1 MSLVLEQSYSLHRV
15 FNRRDKL
22 FRHVAAKFVGKQLVD
37 DTINEL
43 VSEVCVVMPSSI
55 PRPVIFQSLFDLVG
69 ETPTS
74 QVLFDTFWRL
84 AGNIPAL
91 MRAEPVHPWNV
102 QHATEVVP
110 AQVVEVN
117 TVRQRGKLQLSV
129 LFQFLA
135 VSPSSLQAHQYWSS
149 RKCAYLARR
158 KDDAGNGFMFS
169 RNPGSRSRRE
179 AKYPYSDPRQLVGMR
194 CLVTVTPELSE
205 DGPNFQEIKFT
216 SSLGSHNRELLKR
229 RVRVDEGY
237 TCPEGF
243 NRTHDC
249 HMCHI
254 GSDKCSAACHP
265 RTYGVDFCSSCG
277 QQSYFDRNDLT
288 GYRVNCAA
296 ELKKKKS

>member
-22 FRHVAAKFVGKQLVD
+22 FRRVAPKFVGKRLVD

-43 VSEVCVVMPSSI
+43 VSDVGSEMPSSI
-55 PRPVIFQSLFDLVG
+55 STPVIFQSLFDLVG
-69 ETPTS
+69 EVPTK
-74 QVLFDTFWRL
+74 QLLFDTLWRL

-91 MRAEPVHPWNV
+91 MRSEPVHPWNV
-102 QHATEVVP
+102 QHAAEVVP
-110 AQVVEVN
+110 AQVVEVH
-117 TVRQRGKLQLSV
+117 TVRHRSKVVQSV

-135 VSPSSLQAHQYWSS
+135 GSPSSLQAHQYWSS

-169 RNPGSRSRRE
+169 RNPGSRSRRH
-179 AKYPYSDPRQLVGMR
+179 AKYPYTDPRQLVGMR
-194 CLVTVTPELSE
+194 CLTVVTPELSE

-237 TCPEGF
+237 NCPQGF
-243 NRTHDC
+243 NRTHEC
-249 HMCHI
+249 HTCYL
-254 GSDKCSAACHP
+254 GRDKCSAACHP
-265 RTYGVDFCSSCG
+265 RTYEVDFCSSCG
-277 QQSYFDRNDLT
+277 QQAYFDRKDFT
-288 GYRVNCAA
+288 GYCVNCAA